1 MFDLLPGSQ
10 RSVRSPLLGLVAA
23 LVSHAAI
30 VAIVLSSRT
39 ARGAE
44 PRRVMVVDPGVLSLR
59 RSSATPHAPGVPV
72 VPGVPP
78 DLPVIDASRLPP
90 LDLGDHFQTPVGASP
105 VAPSPGGLPGG
116 GGVWDPGVVDE
127 RPEVLSG
134 PPLVYPEGMR
144 QAGMEGRVVVEV
156 VIDTLGRAEPGS
168 SRTVESSQRAFDA
181 AALTYVRRALF
192 RPARVMGRPVR
203 VLIRLPIEF
212 RIAR

>member
-1 MFDLLPGSQ
+1 
-10 RSVRSPLLGLVAA
+10 
-23 LVSHAAI
+23 
-30 VAIVLSSRT
+30 
-39 ARGAE
+39 
-44 PRRVMVVDPGVLSLR
+44 
-59 RSSATPHAPGVPV
+59 
-72 VPGVPP
+72 
-78 DLPVIDASRLPP
+78 
-90 LDLGDHFQTPVGASP
+90 
-105 VAPSPGGLPGG
+105 
-116 GGVWDPGVVDE
+116 
-127 RPEVLSG
+127 
-134 PPLVYPEGMR
+134 MR